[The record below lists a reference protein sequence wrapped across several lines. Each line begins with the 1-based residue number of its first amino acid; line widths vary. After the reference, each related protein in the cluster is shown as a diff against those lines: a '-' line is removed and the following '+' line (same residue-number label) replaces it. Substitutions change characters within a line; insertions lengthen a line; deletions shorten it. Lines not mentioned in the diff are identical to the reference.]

1 MTLREAKQHI
11 RTLKW
16 VAQKVRSNTAEANAT
31 AAAKLI
37 EPELFAHN
45 SRILVAFDAY
55 EAKARQGPLTPLGL
69 YNALV
74 LAKRHELLQYLAEGV
89 VILVGVPPL
98 PEPSMSVFLP
108 LLTSGWDQPAP
119 TSSA

>member
-37 EPELFAHN
+37 EPEPFAQN
-45 SRILVAFDAY
+45 SPILVAFDAY

-98 PEPSMSVFLP
+98 PEPSMRAFAP
-108 LLTSGWDQPAP
+108 LIARGWDPEPAHP
-119 TSSA
+119 

>member
-16 VAQKVRSNTAEANAT
+16 VAQKVRSHTAEANAT
-31 AAAKLI
+31 AAAKLL
-37 EPELFAHN
+37 EPEIFAEN
-45 SRILVAFDAY
+45 SPILVALDAY
-55 EAKARQGPLTPLGL
+55 ETKAKQGTLTPLDL

-74 LAKRHELLQYLAEGV
+74 LASRYELLQFLAEGV

-98 PEPSMSVFLP
+98 PEPNMRAFAP
-108 LLTSGWDQPAP
+108 LIARGWDPEPAIP
-119 TSSA
+119 